1 METAQLLNLDA
12 QILLNCLTR
21 ADNGWSSVENGLDA
35 DWDSANRT
43 RNSLCRIMYGRL
55 FTWVVNRINDL
66 LKSKLTLRGS
76 NFGVLDFYGFE
87 NFEFNSFEQLI
98 INYCDERKLFI
109 AYRNIKIS
117 FNLLQFVRCDRCPS
131 ALYAKHIEISTG
143 TIFKRGVGVDQS
155 GIFR

>member
-21 ADNGWSSVENGLDA
+21 ADNGWSTIENGSDA
-35 DWDSANRT
+35 DFTNANRT
-43 RNSLCRIMYGRL
+43 RNSLCRIMYSRL

-66 LKSKLTLRGS
+66 LKSKSMLRGK

-98 INYCDERKLFI
+98 INYCDERKF
-109 AYRNIKIS
+109 
-117 FNLLQFVRCDRCPS
+117 
-131 ALYAKHIEISTG
+131 
-143 TIFKRGVGVDQS
+143 
-155 GIFR
+155 

>member
-1 METAQLLNLDA
+1 MADFYKFPPLHTELMETAQLLNLDA

-21 ADNGWSSVENGLDA
+21 ADNGWSSIENGSDA

-66 LKSKLTLRGS
+66 LKSKSTLRGN

-98 INYCDERKLFI
+98 INYCDERKL
-109 AYRNIKIS
+109 Y
-117 FNLLQFVRCDRCPS
+117 LLKR
-131 ALYAKHIEISTG
+131 ST
-143 TIFKRGVGVDQS
+143 
-155 GIFR
+155 

>member
-1 METAQLLNLDA
+1 MFVPTTNIDGTEGCNISNEYGTYPHIPDPSQIDCLIRNSHSTELMETAQLLNLDA

-21 ADNGWSSVENGLDA
+21 ADNGWSSIENGSDA

-66 LKSKLTLRGS
+66 LKSKSSLRGQ

-98 INYCDERKLFI
+98 INYCDERKFL
-109 AYRNIKIS
+109 
-117 FNLLQFVRCDRCPS
+117 
-131 ALYAKHIEISTG
+131 
-143 TIFKRGVGVDQS
+143 
-155 GIFR
+155 